1 MENYGLLVEANWL
14 RWFVTDTQIPG
25 WESVATGWIA
35 GILVVSVL
43 VVLLASLSKYLYR
56 RSAKN
61 LLAFHW
67 IENRR
72 GLTWT
77 PQPTLLL
84 FSFGFVPILI
94 FLFALWLSS
103 RDFRNV
109 IGIPGLLLG
118 MFCSCLLYTI
128 FMLAVHLAPP
138 WRRHLYPF

>member
-1 MENYGLLVEANWL
+1 MENYVLLAEADWL

-25 WESVATGWIA
+25 WETVATGWIA
-35 GILVVSVL
+35 GILVMSVL
-43 VVLLASLSKYLYR
+43 VALFASLIKYWYR
-56 RSAKN
+56 RSARN

-67 IENRR
+67 VENRR

-84 FSFGFVPILI
+84 VSFGFLPILL
-94 FLFALWLSS
+94 FLFVIWVSS

-109 IGIPGLLLG
+109 VGIPGLLLG
-118 MFCSCLLYTI
+118 MVCCCLLYAI
-128 FMLAVHLAPP
+128 IILAIHLAPS